1 MKKIFSILC
10 AMAAFVL
17 ADDVLRFVPDP
28 YELGE
33 IPQGESR
40 HIKFSGANVS
50 GKTVN
55 IETVLCQGI
64 GCKNFRFPKSV
75 KPREP
80 VNIELDFSTKNLEGR
95 FANTVVV
102 VDAEG
107 NPHPTAFQ
115 GTAVAPFL
123 FSEKMFD
130 AGYYSAGEKRE
141 WTFYVWCTDLKT
153 LPDLSLSSEA
163 SEFSA
168 KIQKVSLDV
177 SNFDSIQEKGN
188 VPGLKITLS
197 TRGLV
202 RDPKSK
208 QKSLSKIVS
217 FSSRKF
223 PAATPEVLIIGYWK

>member
-1 MKKIFSILC
+1 
-10 AMAAFVL
+10 
-17 ADDVLRFVPDP
+17 
-28 YELGE
+28 
-33 IPQGESR
+33 
-40 HIKFSGANVS
+40 
-50 GKTVN
+50 
-55 IETVLCQGI
+55 
-64 GCKNFRFPKSV
+64 
-75 KPREP
+75 
-80 VNIELDFSTKNLEGR
+80 
-95 FANTVVV
+95 
-102 VDAEG
+102 
-107 NPHPTAFQ
+107 
-115 GTAVAPFL
+115 
-123 FSEKMFD
+123 MFD

>member
-1 MKKIFSILC
+1 MKKIFAILC

-102 VDAEG
+102 VDAE
-107 NPHPTAFQ
+107 
-115 GTAVAPFL
+115 
-123 FSEKMFD
+123 
-130 AGYYSAGEKRE
+130 
-141 WTFYVWCTDLKT
+141 
-153 LPDLSLSSEA
+153 
-163 SEFSA
+163 
-168 KIQKVSLDV
+168 
-177 SNFDSIQEKGN
+177 
-188 VPGLKITLS
+188 
-197 TRGLV
+197 
-202 RDPKSK
+202 
-208 QKSLSKIVS
+208 
-217 FSSRKF
+217 
-223 PAATPEVLIIGYWK
+223 